1 MAMQSYA
8 SDSSQTTSIPMGLL
22 VPTSSQTRSSIY
34 SVAGFVNIARDFL
47 VLYPR
52 NARVLQPFYIKVE
65 PVEEGFVATS
75 PISDVYVLAETF
87 TQAVINC
94 LYSLV
99 DEIIWFQEHKESLSP
114 AMLKDFDKLLFHLRL
129 A

>member
-1 MAMQSYA
+1 MAEENN
-8 SDSSQTTSIPMGLL
+8 
-22 VPTSSQTRSSIY
+22 TRK
-34 SVAGFVNIARDFL
+34 
-47 VLYPR
+47 PK

-75 PISDVYVLAETF
+75 PISYVYELGETF
-87 TQAVINC
+87 TQAVSNC
-94 LYSLV
+94 LYALV
-99 DEIIWFQEHKESLSP
+99 DEIIWFQEHKESFSP